1 MTGRSQAA
9 DRRKKTRKKG
19 DAKGS
24 RGLIHFWHWMEKE
37 GQKVS
42 AVPKINPECRG
53 NPCFLCVVVLVVVAR
68 PARDRIAKEAV
79 LCAVRVVQQGRFLL
93 TWLGWCSQ
101 VIAATSGLC
110 RGKAGRGNAPCLAS

>member
-9 DRRKKTRKKG
+9 DRRKKTRKEG
-19 DAKGS
+19 RRAGQS
-24 RGLIHFWHWMEKE
+24 GVIHFWHWMEKE

-42 AVPKINPECRG
+42 AVPKIRSAEAICV
-53 NPCFLCVVVLVVVAR
+53 FLVLVLVVVAR
-68 PARDRIAKEAV
+68 PARRIAKEAV
-79 LCAVRVVQQGRFLL
+79 LCAVRVVQHGRFLL

-110 RGKAGRGNAPCLAS
+110 RGQAGRGMPLA